1 MLGYVELIDLED
13 VLRAE
18 LEENLTG
25 ILTNLNRTGHLEDL
39 LELLG
44 LSSLMQK
51 DSGYHTLKSGTIIVI
66 GQSNVG
72 SDVLAAV
79 AKKCG
84 IDKKRIEFHTEYE
97 DAKTFNFG
105 KTQWNP
111 NYSLIMVGPMPHSAE
126 SKGDYSSVISA
137 IENGEGYPPVI
148 RMGKNTLKITKSDFK
163 EKLENA
169 LKDQL
174 IA

>member
-1 MLGYVELIDLED
+1 MLDYSALIDLED
-13 VLRAE
+13 AFRTE
-18 LEENLTG
+18 LKENLTG
-25 ILTNLNRTGHLEDL
+25 IITTLNRTGQLEEL
-39 LELLG
+39 LDLLG
-44 LSSLMQK
+44 LSRLLQDDNS
-51 DSGYHTLKSGTIIVI
+51 YHTLKSGTIIVI
-66 GQSNVG
+66 GQSDVG
-72 SDVLAAV
+72 ADVLAAV

-84 IDKKRIEFHTEYE
+84 IDKKRIEFYTEYE

-111 NYSLIMVGPMPHSAE
+111 NYSLIMVGPMPHSTE

-137 IENGEGYPPVI
+137 IENEEGYPPVI
-148 RMGKNTLKITKSDFK
+148 RMGKNTLKITKSDFR

-169 LKDQL
+169 IKDQL